1 MENAIKIVL
10 KETRHRLCTWH
21 IAKNATQHLASL
33 YGKSDFKKKFNK
45 CFHGCENEKEFQ
57 DSWDD
62 MIKQFNLQGHSW
74 LQKLYSSRE
83 KWCSAFS
90 LDTFSASIVSTQR
103 SESTNNVFHQ
113 ISIKTMDLVKFVHHY
128 EKKTKEMRLAELEED
143 YRCKNGA
150 PHIEVRSGILIHGA
164 HVYTNKMFRF
174 FQKELMGGIGVRMK
188 EVFSDNEL
196 CIYEAVEE
204 GRQRVYEVK
213 FHSLTFDVSCSCKL
227 FESMGMLCR
236 HTLKVFDLKNLTSIP
251 EHYILKR
258 WTKDAKKGI
267 FMSCDKYAQ
276 SSENEKSLQSLRL
289 SELMHEGSN
298 VYNIASLSD
307 LGTKIVKGK
316 LAKALRL
323 LEQDMETINLLEG
336 LKTVNVQPVGD
347 IYIMYTGKQTETFT
361 FGPSH
366 QSVSSQLGTST
377 TSCSHSGLPV
387 LSVPFGSSDFYF
399 TRLLHGN
406 NLIPYSSQVLFY
418 KM

>member
-1 MENAIKIVL
+1 
-10 KETRHRLCTWH
+10 
-21 IAKNATQHLASL
+21 
-33 YGKSDFKKKFNK
+33 
-45 CFHGCENEKEFQ
+45 
-57 DSWDD
+57 
-62 MIKQFNLQGHSW
+62 
-74 LQKLYSSRE
+74 
-83 KWCSAFS
+83 
-90 LDTFSASIVSTQR
+90 
-103 SESTNNVFHQ
+103 
-113 ISIKTMDLVKFVHHY
+113 
-128 EKKTKEMRLAELEED
+128 MRLAELEED

-164 HVYTNKMFRF
+164 HVYTNKTFRF

-188 EVFSDNEL
+188 EVFSDSEL

-236 HTLKVFDLKNLTSIP
+236 HALKVFDLKNLTSIP

-276 SSENEKSLQSLRL
+276 SSENEKSLQSLCL

-307 LGTKIVKGK
+307 HGTKIVKGK
-316 LAKALRL
+316 LAEALRL

-347 IYIMYTGKQTETFT
+347 IFNTTPILNPPTAKTKGLTNTRLKSNLEKRKRKATKGKQTETFT

-366 QSVSSQLGTST
+366 QSASSQLGTST

-406 NLIPYSSQVLFY
+406 NLIPYSSQGCDFGSRQV
-418 KM
+418 